1 MITVKVIMPK
11 MPVIDAKKYAHAVD
25 WGLDTAARE
34 VKREFGET
42 TSTWKSRP
50 TFVIQK
56 GAGERTIFTTDLI
69 YKFVS
74 EGTKP
79 HPIVAKNAKSLHF
92 FAVGFAPKTRV
103 RRIRAS
109 AGAVATQGEAFPVA
123 VFKHPGTQAREF
135 AEVIAEGWK
144 DELPKLL
151 QRAIDA
157 VVS

>member
-1 MITVKVIMPK
+1 MIRLEVIIPK
-11 MPVIDAKKYAHAVD
+11 ELLFDDKKLMKAVD
-25 WGLDTAARE
+25 NALNMAATDVQADFART
-34 VKREFGET
+34 VN
-42 TSTWKSRP
+42 TWNHRP

-69 YKFVS
+69 YKYVS

-79 HPIVAKNAKSLHF
+79 HPIVARNAKSLHF

-123 VFKHPGTQAREF
+123 VQHPGTQAREF